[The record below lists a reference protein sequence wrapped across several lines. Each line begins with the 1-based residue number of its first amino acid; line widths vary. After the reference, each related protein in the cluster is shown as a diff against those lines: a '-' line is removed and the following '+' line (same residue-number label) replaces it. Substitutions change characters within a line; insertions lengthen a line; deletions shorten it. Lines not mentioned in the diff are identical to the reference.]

1 MAPVFQANQ
10 STVKVD
16 EETVE
21 GVRSVEYRSATSRQ
35 DLYALGGAER
45 IAVISG
51 QQSVEC
57 RLRVASA
64 SPKLDGLAPDAVFQ
78 VVANLGGAAN
88 PVTVSFDDCELTEKS
103 FSLGAGGHG
112 EAVYAFTAIR
122 VRQG

>member
-16 EETVE
+16 EETIE
-21 GVRSVEYRSATSRQ
+21 GVRSVEYRSSTVRQ

-51 QQSVEC
+51 QQNVEC

-64 SPKLDGLAPDAVFQ
+64 SPKLDGLASDAVFQ
-78 VVANLGGAAN
+78 VVATLGGEAE
-88 PVTVSFDDCELTEKS
+88 PVTVSFDDCMLTEKS
-103 FSLGAGGHG
+103 FSLGAGAHG

-122 VRQG
+122 VRQS